1 MRWPCFIR
9 DERVLGTSRIKTVP
23 DYFSALTNQPL
34 WIFVRLNERH
44 IESSTEALCWW
55 RVAVF
60 RAGIR
65 VIWVTGG
72 WFCVCCP
79 VNWESRSAQHTLPSA
94 KGQLRVFACPTV
106 PGPLEFGS
114 HWNISLCRIS
124 QGIQR
129 ESCVL
134 YWGQPAF
141 WFLCWLWE
149 LCYNL
154 LSEQVS
160 WERALLVMCW

>member
-1 MRWPCFIR
+1 MREFLAQA
-9 DERVLGTSRIKTVP
+9 ESRLYQTI
-23 DYFSALTNQPL
+23 SQPL
-34 WIFVRLNERH
+34 QTSLCEFLSGLMKGTLNPPQRH
-44 IESSTEALCWW
+44 CVDGVLLL
-55 RVAVF
+55 F

-65 VIWVTGG
+65 VIGVTGG

-114 HWNISLCRIS
+114 HWNISLSRIS

-129 ESCVL
+129 DSCVL